1 MSPTGFEPVT
11 PPLKAECSE
20 TNWATKTLVGIPGLE
35 PGWCPLPKSGD
46 LPISPHPVINA
57 EEWGVDPHTFQYQ
70 PFSRRCHR
78 PLWLLFHYCC
88 LGWTRTNTLGAKIRC
103 PAFRLRDNLR
113 PICQRTFSFE
123 VSIRFELMTP
133 GYKAGILPTILR
145 DRFFGYKKTRTWFE
159 FGSYI
164 PFIFLVNLYQLINEN
179 ALICERSVL

>member
-20 TNWATKTLVGIPGLE
+20 TNWATKTLSKWQGSNLRPE
-35 PGWCPLPKSGD
+35 SPKLPA
-46 LPISPHPVINA
+46 LPNWATPRYCWGRVRCRSPYLSVPTVFKTVSQAVVIISP
-57 EEWGVDPHTFQYQ
+57 Y
-70 PFSRRCHR
+70 
-78 PLWLLFHYCC
+78 
-88 LGWTRTNTLGAKIRC
+88 
-103 PAFRLRDNLR
+103 LR